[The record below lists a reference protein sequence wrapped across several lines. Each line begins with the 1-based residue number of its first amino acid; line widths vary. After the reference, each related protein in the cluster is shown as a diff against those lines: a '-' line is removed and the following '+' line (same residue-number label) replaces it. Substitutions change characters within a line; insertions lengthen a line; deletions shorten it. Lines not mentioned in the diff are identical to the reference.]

1 MIHCCLM
8 GTFWENTNFFF
19 LEGNHLNAMLHYSSL
34 LSADLLAKL
43 EDRLQDN
50 VDDIPVN
57 DLVEVG
63 GVERIFL
70 IVHRQGTIN

>member
-1 MIHCCLM
+1 
-8 GTFWENTNFFF
+8 
-19 LEGNHLNAMLHYSSL
+19 MLHYSSL
-34 LSADLLAKL
+34 LSADLLGKL

-63 GVERIFL
+63 RFVKRVVPRDHKG
-70 IVHRQGTIN
+70 